1 MFTPV
6 PTPFLRPR
14 RGVTRGEQH
23 GFFFSPFFGVGE
35 GGDEDE
41 DEKKKQEIDGNS
53 PRRGRGW
60 RVMEGLGVGV
70 TATPEPRLAE
80 LRCRG
85 NVDAWCDLTCNASL
99 NLRKWNK

>member
-1 MFTPV
+1 M
-6 PTPFLRPR
+6 
-14 RGVTRGEQH
+14 ED
-23 GFFFSPFFGVGE
+23 GE

-41 DEKKKQEIDGNS
+41 DRTKKTPQEIDGHFLPCGS
-53 PRRGRGW
+53 GW
-60 RVMEGLGVGV
+60 GVAVQGDGGLGGGGGGWVGV
-70 TATPEPRLAE
+70 TATPESCSAE

>member
-1 MFTPV
+1 M
-6 PTPFLRPR
+6 
-14 RGVTRGEQH
+14 EMKM
-23 GFFFSPFFGVGE
+23 
-35 GGDEDE
+35 
-41 DEKKKQEIDGNS
+41 KKKPQEIDGNS
-53 PRRGRGW
+53 PRRGCGWRWWW

-85 NVDAWCDLTCNASL
+85 NVDAWCDLTSNASL